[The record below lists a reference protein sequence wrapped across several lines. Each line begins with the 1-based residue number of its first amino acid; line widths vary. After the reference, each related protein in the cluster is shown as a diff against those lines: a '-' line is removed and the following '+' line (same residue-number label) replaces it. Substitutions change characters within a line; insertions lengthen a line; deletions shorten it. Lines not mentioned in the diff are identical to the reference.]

1 MADTERNKAPVR
13 AKKHVEGMHV
23 GGILV
28 INLLSA
34 FKLQPALQ
42 VSCGIEDTITMIRI
56 GLSASLLTL
65 VYKCF

>member
-1 MADTERNKAPVR
+1 
-13 AKKHVEGMHV
+13 MHV

-42 VSCGIEDTITMIRI
+42 VSCGIEDTTTMIRI
-56 GLSASLLTL
+56 GLSAYLHISL
-65 VYKCF
+65 F